1 MKVKLI
7 ADSSGNLL
15 ELEGAD
21 FSSVPLSI
29 QLDQKTY
36 VDDENLDPVLFTEE
50 MLSHKGKS
58 STACPSVE
66 AWMNAFEGADE
77 IYVVTIT
84 SALSGTYNSAMMAKQ
99 MYQEEHEEVKIC
111 VIDTLSTGP
120 EMHLILEKIVEWK
133 KQGKLY
139 EEICEEIREYQKH
152 TRLFF
157 SLESVHNLVQNGRLS
172 KIVGIALG
180 KLGIRLVGTA
190 SEKGQLEVL
199 SKCRGDKKTLAAYME
214 HLKNA
219 GYRGGKLYISHN
231 CNEELALQLKQNVEK
246 EFQNANIQIYQTRGL
261 CSYYAENKGMI
272 VGIECE

>member
-1 MKVKLI
+1 MKVKLV

-21 FSSVPLSI
+21 FVSVPLSI

-36 VDDENLDPVLFTEE
+36 VDDENLDPIVLTQE
-50 MLSHKGKS
+50 MLAYKGKS

-66 AWMNAFEGADE
+66 AWLNAFEGGEE

-84 SALSGTYNSAMMAKQ
+84 SALSGTYNSAMLAKQ
-99 MYQEEHEEVKIC
+99 MYLEEHENAKIC

-120 EMHLILEKIVEWK
+120 EMHLILEKIIEWK
-133 KQGKLY
+133 QQGKTF
-139 EEICEEIREYQKH
+139 EEICEDIPEYQKH

-172 KIVGIALG
+172 KLVGLALG

-190 SEKGQLEVL
+190 SEKGELEVL
-199 SKCRGDKKTLAAYME
+199 SKCRGDKKTLASYME
-214 HLKNA
+214 HLNKA
-219 GYRGGKLYISHN
+219 GYFGGKLYISHN
-231 CNEELALQLKQNVEK
+231 CNEELALQLKQNVMMQ
-246 EFQNANIQIYQTRGL
+246 FPNANIRIYQTRGL

-272 VGIECE
+272 VGVECK